1 MNPVIEYFPVSG
13 TWTKPP
19 GAIRVDI
26 VLAGGDGGNA
36 MEFDGESLGGECG
49 GNSGIG
55 YVPNPNAVASFTSV
69 RSSESAGD
77 PGTLSVMSY
86 AAADLPEALEVEV
99 GKGGRP
105 GGRDGYALLVTHLT
119 EEPESDLSLM
129 VARPRA
135 RAAESAIDAALAIRA
150 GDIGE
155 ARGLLREAEF
165 ELDLAERRAGEA
177 APR

>member
-1 MNPVIEYFPVSG
+1 MNPDIQYFPASG

-19 GAIRVDI
+19 GAVRVDI
-26 VLAGGDGGNA
+26 VLRGGTAGNGVPGG
-36 MEFDGESLGGECG
+36 GIIGECG
-49 GNSGIG
+49 GNSSAYLGRR
-55 YVPNPNAVASFTSV
+55 VNPNGIKSSNGEPGDIRVSSWDAVQLDDTV
-69 RSSESAGD
+69 EI
-77 PGTLSVMSY
+77 
-86 AAADLPEALEVEV
+86 EV